1 MRKSLKSVL
10 FCFVL
15 INSAK
20 YPPPDY
26 FFFCLV
32 WLNFT
37 GRSKMDI
44 NVSQMESQDIIKVV
58 LTKRTTY
65 TNVSLRVIIIQLFFI
80 VRKEKNIEKL
90 IITIMMIISFNN

>member
-20 YPPPDY
+20 YPPPDI
-26 FFFCLV
+26 FLCLV

-44 NVSQMESQDIIKVV
+44 NVSQVESQGIIKVV
-58 LTKRTTY
+58 LT
-65 TNVSLRVIIIQLFFI
+65 
-80 VRKEKNIEKL
+80 
-90 IITIMMIISFNN
+90 